1 MANGSLAVG
10 TVIKTK
16 YGGSIKVE
24 KYLAEGGQG
33 EVYVVACNGGKD
45 KKALKWY
52 KTAALGK
59 DPHAFYENI
68 EENIKRGSPD
78 KAFLWPEDITEWVDG
93 TFGYITELFPDN
105 YYVLTE
111 FMLCHVRFKSFR
123 TVVDAAL
130 RIVSACYIIHN
141 VGYTCQNLND
151 ENIFIEPE
159 TGKVRIGGIDYVG
172 PDGGYTAFLEMP
184 DACINIDIN
193 GYFDYENYTRNL
205 KGKTDYTAP
214 EIIVGDVTPNSLSDR
229 FSMAVLLFIL
239 FTNTH
244 PLKGKRYMKPAMTL
258 EDERILLGSDPLFI
272 MDPDNG
278 DNGPDPVA
286 HASVL
291 QIWPCLPDYIKQIFL
306 RVFSQEAL
314 QNPMTRPTELD
325 WLRVLTRFRSDI
337 VQCSACGNEVFTQ
350 DGRSCCCDACRKMV
364 NIPFR
369 LELEDYSI
377 PAIRNS
383 RIYRCQLGICNEGEA
398 LSPVAQVVE
407 KVDQPGVYGLRNR
420 SGFVWD
426 AVTSEGAHYK
436 VNPREV
442 VRVKDGI
449 RLEMMDATVI
459 IRENSREGCEE
470 EQPEM
475 WDDWS

>member
-24 KYLAEGGQG
+24 KYLAEGGRG

-93 TFGYITELFPDN
+93 VFGYITELLPDN
-105 YYVLTE
+105 YYALTE

-130 RIVSACYIIHN
+130 RIVSACHIIHN

-184 DACINIDIN
+184 DACINIDIDS
-193 GYFDYENYTRNL
+193 YFDYENYTRNL

-244 PLKGKRYMKPAMTL
+244 PLKGKRYMRPGLSWTDKRAL
-258 EDERILLGSDPLFI
+258 FGSNPLFI
-272 MDPDNG
+272 MDPDND
-278 DNGPDPVA
+278 DNGPDPVV
-286 HASVL
+286 HANIL

-325 WLRVLTRFRSDI
+325 WMRALTRFRSDI
-337 VQCSACGNEVFTQ
+337 VQCPACGNEVFTQ
-350 DGRSCCCDACRKMV
+350 DGRSCRCDACRKMV

-377 PAIRNS
+377 PAVRNS
-383 RIYRCQLGICNEGEA
+383 RIYRCQLGICNESEA

-407 KVDQPGVYGLRNR
+407 KVDQPGIYGLRNR
-420 SGFVWD
+420 SGHRWD
-426 AVTSEGAHYK
+426 AVTSKGATCK
-436 VNPREV
+436 VGANEV
-442 VRVKDGI
+442 MPIKAGI
-449 RLEMMDATVI
+449 QLKMLDETVV
-459 IRENSREGCEE
+459 IRENSTDICRE
-470 EQPEM
+470 
-475 WDDWS
+475 